1 MAAAGRELRLMFPMV
16 TTVKEYRTARA
27 KVDRAAFP
35 AQQVRSETGLGASGA
50 SGH

>member
-1 MAAAGRELRLMFPMV
+1 LLDRSANAQRE
-16 TTVKEYRTARA
+16 
-27 KVDRAAFP
+27 RAAFP